1 MSPLGRMVL
10 VITSRPQVRR
20 LFTERSLGRRLA
32 MRFVAG
38 ESLDEAVAVSRRLN
52 RREMSVSLD
61 HLGEH
66 VTDPDMAVRA
76 RKDYVACLERIGA
89 EQLDANVSIKLS
101 QLGLGLDPR
110 LAEEAVEELS
120 KKAREIGTTVTIDM
134 EESRYTEA
142 TVELFARLQPRLGN
156 LGVAL
161 QAYLRRTDRD
171 LQRLVPMGG
180 HLRLCKGAY
189 DEPPEA
195 AYQSK
200 REVDESFDRLLH
212 QLMAAETTCPAVAT
226 HDEARI
232 DLARRLAGS
241 RSQPFEFQML
251 YGVRTRL
258 QQELVREGYPLRSY
272 VPYGSQWYPYLTR
285 RLAERPANLFF
296 FLRAVVGR

>member
-10 VITSRPQVRR
+10 AITSRPEVRR

-38 ESLDEAVAVSRRLN
+38 ESLDEAVAVARRLN

-76 RKDYVACLERIGA
+76 QKDYVACLERIGA
-89 EQLDANVSIKLS
+89 EGLDANVSIKLS
-101 QLGLGLDPR
+101 QLGLGLDAA
-110 LAEEAVEELS
+110 LAGEAVEELS
-120 KKAREIGTTVTIDM
+120 TKAGEVGTTVTIDM

-161 QAYLRRTDRD
+161 QSYLHRTDAD
-171 LQRLVPMGG
+171 LERVLSLGG

-189 DEPPEA
+189 DEPPEV

-200 REVDESFDRLLH
+200 REVDESYDGLLRRV
-212 QLMAAETTCPAVAT
+212 MAAETTCPAVAT

-241 RSQPFEFQML
+241 RNEPFEFQML
-251 YGVRTRL
+251 YGIRRRL
-258 QQELVREGYPLRSY
+258 QDRLVKEGFPLRIY
-272 VPYGSQWYPYLTR
+272 VPYGAQWYPYLTR

-296 FLRAVVGR
+296 FLRAVLGR

>member
-10 VITSRPQVRR
+10 AITSRPQVRR

-76 RKDYVACLERIGA
+76 TKDYVACLERIGA

-101 QLGLGLDPR
+101 QLGLALDPR

-120 KKAREIGTTVTIDM
+120 KKAREIGTNVTIDM

>member
-10 VITSRPQVRR
+10 AITSRPELRR

-52 RREMSVSLD
+52 RRGMSVSLD

-66 VTDPDMAVRA
+66 VTDPEMAVRA

-101 QLGLGLDPR
+101 QLGLGLDPA
-110 LAEEAVEELS
+110 LTEEAVEELAR
-120 KKAREIGTTVTIDM
+120 KAQEVGTTVTIDM

-161 QAYLRRTDRD
+161 QAYLRRTDED
-171 LQRLVPMGG
+171 LERLVRLGG

-200 REVDESFDRLLH
+200 REVDESFDRLLGR
-212 QLMAAETTCPAVAT
+212 LMASGTTFPAVAT

-241 RSQPFEFQML
+241 RSEPFEFQML
-251 YGVRTRL
+251 YGIRRRL
-258 QQELVREGYPLRSY
+258 QDQLVNEGFPLRIY
-272 VPYGSQWYPYLTR
+272 VPYGAQWYPYLTR

>member
-10 VITSRPQVRR
+10 AITSRPEVRR
-20 LFTERSLGRRLA
+20 LFTERALGRRLA

-38 ESLDEAVAVSRRLN
+38 ESLDEAVAVSRRLS
-52 RREMSVSLD
+52 RSGMSVSLD

-66 VTDPDMAVRA
+66 VTDLDMAVRA

-101 QLGLGLDPR
+101 QLGLALDPG

-120 KKAREIGTTVTIDM
+120 KKAREVGTTVTIDM
-134 EESRYTEA
+134 EESRYAEA
-142 TVELFARLQPRLGN
+142 TVELFARLQPQLGN

-161 QAYLRRTDRD
+161 QAYLRRTDGD
-171 LQRLVPMGG
+171 LERLVPAGG

-200 REVDESFDRLLH
+200 REVDESFDRLLGR
-212 QLMAAETTCPAVAT
+212 LMAAETTCPAVAT

-241 RSQPFEFQML
+241 RSEPFEFQML
-251 YGVRTRL
+251 YGIRRRL
-258 QQELVREGYPLRSY
+258 QDQLVKEGFPLRIY
-272 VPYGSQWYPYLTR
+272 VPYGAQWYPYLTR

>member
-120 KKAREIGTTVTIDM
+120 KKAREIGTNVTIDM

-212 QLMAAETTCPAVAT
+212 ELMAAETTCPAVAT